1 VDSRALSRATGVQAG
16 TLNAWVQR
24 GYVPGMD
31 VEVSGRR
38 RDFDVDTATHIAVM
52 AELMQ
57 LGFGAP
63 VASWAAHSARHEKR
77 LLFAKR
83 PIRAVGT
90 PNFQLQGGLNFIPF
104 ESEAKLS
111 EALATFAG
119 FYPDFGQPSAYVVV
133 DVERIAARM
142 QQAEDEWQLRGEVKG
157 LGLPVRLF
165 SPSGERIRDDDST
178 PSPKKTP

>member
-16 TLNAWVQR
+16 TLNAWIQR

-57 LGFGAP
+57 LGFGA
-63 VASWAAHSARHEKR
+63 AFAAVSAISARHKKR

-83 PIRAVGT
+83 AIRAVGT
-90 PNFQLQGGLNFIPF
+90 PNFEFQGSFGFEPF
-104 ESEAKLS
+104 ESEAELS
-111 EALATFAG
+111 KALANFATA
-119 FYPDFGQPSAYVVV
+119 DFELPSAYVVI

-142 QQAEDEWQLRGEVKG
+142 RQAEEEWQERGEIKG
-157 LGLPVRLF
+157 LGLPIRLVGRKGDNVE
-165 SPSGERIRDDDST
+165 SADPATDSN
-178 PSPKKTP
+178 KTS